1 MDGLRLRSDPLVPE
15 VRLYLTDD
23 DVDLWERI
31 ETRTGVEQ
39 PPPFWATAWP
49 GGQAVARYLLDAP
62 GVVAGRRV
70 LDLATGCGL
79 IAIAAALAGAA
90 AVTAND
96 LDPYALAAV
105 DRNARANG
113 VDIATVAGDLLDGD
127 GGDAEVV
134 LAGDVFYSRDMAT
147 RMAAFVERVRGRGA
161 QVFVGDPGRAFL
173 PVDRLVP
180 VARYEVSDAGPV
192 TVWRPSR

>member
-49 GGQAVARYLLDAP
+49 GGQAVARYLLDTP

-180 VARYEVSDAGPV
+180 VARYAGPV